1 MWALR
6 SASNPRHWNFT
17 SVPDVMEQNTR
28 CSRWR
33 EHVADTFLHCH
44 QWLFPEMDNRT
55 WTFQRFYE
63 YSKQNIRN
71 HRNYLLWTLGLEQAH
86 TWLKN
91 KPQFF
96 SMRDEHVDY
105 TTKWLKDQLDESVRK
120 KIFGFAAEVLDW
132 DENFLDKT
140 TLRFW

>member
-1 MWALR
+1 
-6 SASNPRHWNFT
+6 
-17 SVPDVMEQNTR
+17 
-28 CSRWR
+28 
-33 EHVADTFLHCH
+33 
-44 QWLFPEMDNRT
+44 MDNRT

-105 TTKWLKDQLDESVRK
+105 TTKWLKDQLDESVWK

-132 DENFLDKT
+132 DDNFLDKT